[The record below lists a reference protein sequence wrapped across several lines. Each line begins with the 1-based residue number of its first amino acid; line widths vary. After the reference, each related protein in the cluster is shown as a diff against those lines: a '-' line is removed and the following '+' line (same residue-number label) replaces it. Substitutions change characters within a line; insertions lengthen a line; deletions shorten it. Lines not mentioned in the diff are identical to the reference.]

1 MARIAI
7 AFHSGIGHTANVAEA
22 VGRGARSVPGTEV
35 DELRLTESQVVE
47 GRWSDD
53 TVMTT
58 LHSADAIVFGAS
70 TYMGMVSWQFKA
82 FAEATAPM
90 WMTSG
95 WKDKLAGG
103 FTASGFASGDKVV
116 TLHYLATLASQ
127 LRMIWVGAGELASR
141 LTGDGRNVDQWGY
154 YLGVGAVGG
163 QPGMETDAGDLATAE
178 AYGRRIAQVAARWT
192 SAPSAAQ

>member
-7 AFHSGIGHTANVAEA
+7 VFHSGIGHTANVAQA
-22 VGRGARSVPGTEV
+22 LAGGARTVSNTEV
-35 DELRLTESQVVE
+35 NELRLTERQIVD

-53 TVMTT
+53 VTMGVLT
-58 LHSADAIVFGAS
+58 SADAIVFGAP
-70 TYMGMVSWQFKA
+70 TYMGMVSWPFKA

-95 WKDKLAGG
+95 WKDKIAGG

-116 TLHYLATLASQ
+116 TLQYLATLASQ
-127 LRMIWVGAGELASR
+127 LRMIWVGAGDMSSR

-154 YLGVGAVGG
+154 YMGVGAVGG
-163 QPGMETDAGDLATAE
+163 QPGTETDAGDLATAE
-178 AYGRRIAQVAARWT
+178 AYGRRIAEVTTRWT
-192 SAPSAAQ
+192 ASQ